1 MATGEMSRA
10 AALAVRGALS
20 GILAWAAILGA
31 RKLGI
36 QNDTIVPGL
45 QIGAPAMV
53 PGLTFGFVLGAY
65 LAACGRLTPAQ
76 VVLFWL
82 ASGIAYYVAYHVAYH
97 LVADGPLGEG
107 LLPLAIAGI
116 VAGFCGS
123 ALLGLLSMP
132 LLQIRVAR
140 LRRSI
145 AVGGLAGVLL
155 PLIAI
160 QGFEIVPGLLAFFV
174 AWQAAYAAS
183 LAPAV
188 EDPVR

>member
-1 MATGEMSRA
+1 MATREMSRA

-20 GILAWAAILGA
+20 GVAAWAAILGA

-36 QNDTIVPGL
+36 QNDTIGAGL
-45 QIGAPAMV
+45 QIGATAVV
-53 PGLTFGFVLGAY
+53 PGLAFGLVLGAH
-65 LAACGRLTPAQ
+65 LAARGWLAPARMIGY
-76 VVLFWL
+76 WL
-82 ASGIAYYVAYHVAYH
+82 ASGAAYYVAYHVAYR

-107 LLPLAIAGI
+107 LLPVAAAG
-116 VAGFCGS
+116 VAAGFCGS
-123 ALLGLLSMP
+123 ALLALPSM
-132 LLQIRVAR
+132 LVLRVGAAR

-145 AVGGLAGVLL
+145 AVGTLAGILL

-160 QGFEIVPGLLAFFV
+160 QGLEIVPGLLFFFV

-188 EDPVR
+188 EQISR